1 MRVTSP
7 LADMQITVGT
17 VRREGPVLVLQS
29 GAGSSL
35 DTTIRI
41 GAREALGIL
50 GRVLGSAAG
59 LGFVLGLP
67 LLALRRNADSPAN
80 AGGPA
85 TAGDSASAGTDIN
98 KPW

>member
-7 LADMQITVGT
+7 LADMQITVGA
-17 VRREGPVLVLQS
+17 VRREGPELVLQS
-29 GAGSSL
+29 GADSSL

-41 GAREALGIL
+41 GAREALRIL

-59 LGFVLGLP
+59 LSFVLGLP
-67 LLALRRNADSPAN
+67 LLALRRDAGTSVGGGSPAS
-80 AGGPA
+80 
-85 TAGDSASAGTDIN
+85 AGDAASAGTDIN